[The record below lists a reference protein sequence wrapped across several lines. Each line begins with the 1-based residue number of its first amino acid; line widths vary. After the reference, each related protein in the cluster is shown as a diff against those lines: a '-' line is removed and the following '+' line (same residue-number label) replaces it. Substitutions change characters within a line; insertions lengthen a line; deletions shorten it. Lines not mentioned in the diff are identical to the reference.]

1 MKKKTLVSVIAVVMA
16 FLLVMSL
23 MLSAMGSMGALA
35 SDSGSCLLY
44 TSSCAGRSAS
54 YSRTSASL
62 TK

>member
-35 SDSGSCLLY
+35 SDSPVQ
-44 TSSCAGRSAS
+44 A
-54 YSRTSASL
+54 L
-62 TK
+62 TISPR

>member
-35 SDSGSCLLY
+35 SPPV
-44 TSSCAGRSAS
+44 SAW
-54 YSRTSASL
+54 RTFRNA
-62 TK
+62 